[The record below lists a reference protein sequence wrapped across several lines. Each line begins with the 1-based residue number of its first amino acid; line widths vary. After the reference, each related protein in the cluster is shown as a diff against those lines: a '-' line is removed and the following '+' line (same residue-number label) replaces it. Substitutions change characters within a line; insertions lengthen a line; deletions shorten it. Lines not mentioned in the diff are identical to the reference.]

1 MHCKLGWNLVRRLL
15 TVLRRLLGLPL
26 SIQDLLAELP
36 EFPSGKT
43 FQFCYHE
50 MQKRMFAKA
59 QLGGDLTVG
68 SRAELCLKLEMMSLG
83 CRNGAIVA
91 DSLDR
96 RKRPVNL
103 TVEEHRRSVGVDR
116 IRMGKS
122 FIIFDGN
129 SGM

>member
-50 MQKRMFAKA
+50 MQKRMFVKA
-59 QLGGDLTVG
+59 QLGGNLTVG

-91 DSLDR
+91 DFSDR
-96 RKRPVNL
+96 RKRPVEL
-103 TVEEHRRSVGVDR
+103 MVEEHKRSIGVDR